1 MKALIFDKNK
11 TNWETSRG
19 FELVDVPEPVLGVG
33 DEDKIIIK
41 VAYAGVCGTD
51 KGIWN
56 RQAFKD
62 AVLSSIDAEET
73 RNLTRKDTESKIPV
87 IASAAEAIL
96 SKEKIASSAS
106 QSPGLLAM
114 TQKKT
119 YRIIGHEF
127 FGEVKEV
134 GSSIKNIKP
143 GDFVA
148 CESHVVCN
156 KCYQCLHGQK
166 NVCTNEK
173 ILGISVDGGFAE
185 FAKVPAQVTWKT
197 DTSKIRPEVAAMQE
211 PFGNAVHAASKVD
224 VKGKTVAIFGLGPI
238 GMFLTIILKG
248 LGASSI
254 IGIEPNPIAEDMAK
268 KLGIDYV
275 IPLRTTPSANAATPP
290 KLGGEAPAFAK
301 ASADKPRLSASSE
314 KVRSFSSLLKEE
326 YPAQR
331 GEVVGVDT
339 KPYAHNPAVAEEI
352 KKITGGL
359 GVDVAFE
366 MAGFNSS
373 VNNAIASVRRGGD
386 VILFG
391 LKNGDFV
398 FEDYNRLVMKGIT
411 MHCVA
416 GRQIWQT
423 WDITKSLM
431 ENVSNGVQEKLF
443 NVILDRGHGTI
454 LPIADYTKEKF
465 EEMMV
470 KHPKFLLQF

>member
-1 MKALIFDKNK
+1 MKALIFDKSK
-11 TNWETSRG
+11 SDWQSTRG
-19 FELVDVPEPVLGVG
+19 FEMVNIPEPVLEAG

-56 RQAFKD
+56 RQAFRD
-62 AVLSSIDAEET
+62 AILNSIDQ
-73 RNLTRKDTESKIPV
+73 ESKIPV
-87 IASAAEAIL
+87 IARSAADEAIL
-96 SKEKIASSAS
+96 SSKKIATPSDAL
-106 QSPGLLAM
+106 GLAM
-114 TQKKT
+114 TKKS

-127 FGEVKEV
+127 FGEVKDK
-134 GSSIKNIKP
+134 GSKVKDIAI

-166 NVCTNEK
+166 NVCINEK

-185 FAKVPAQVTWKT
+185 YAKVPAQVAWKT

-211 PFGNAVHAASKVD
+211 PFGNAVHAASKVN

-238 GMFLTIILKG
+238 GMFLTLIVKG

-254 IGIEPNPIAEDMAK
+254 IGIEPNPVAEDMAK

-275 IPLRTTPSANAATPP
+275 IPLKTPTTPSASQTPLLEKEG
-290 KLGGEAPAFAK
+290 KLRGNISNTAEPLPLARGSTAEGGEGVGAK
-301 ASADKPRLSASSE
+301 SYVHNSE
-314 KVRSFSSLLKEE
+314 VT
-326 YPAQR
+326 
-331 GEVVGVDT
+331 D
-339 KPYAHNPAVAEEI
+339 EI
-352 KKITGGL
+352 LKITNGL

-366 MAGFNSS
+366 MAGFNNS
-373 VNNAIASVRRGGD
+373 VNNAITSVRRGGD

-416 GRQIWQT
+416 GRQIWET
-423 WDITKSLM
+423 WDSTKKLM
-431 ENVSNGVQEKLF
+431 EDVSNGVQEKLF
-443 NVILDRGHGTI
+443 NVILDRGNGTV
-454 LPIADYTKEKF
+454 LPIQEYTKERF
-465 EEMMV
+465 EEMMK
-470 KHPKFLLQF
+470 KHPKFLIQF